1 MRCLPFGEPLYRTLQ
16 QEGLD
21 AETLW
26 KNRARFGRGRR
37 WPAAPDRLEDEL
49 RWLITVGVLRRE
61 VDGQGLTSRFRLTPL
76 GRQLLDEDSGLLEEK
91 ASLWDWLRIGLRRR
105 WPF

>member
-1 MRCLPFGEPLYRTLQ
+1 MYRTLQ
-16 QEGLD
+16 QQGLD
-21 AETLW
+21 AELVW
-26 KNRARFGRGRR
+26 KNRERFGRSRR
-37 WPAAPDRLEDEL
+37 WPATPDGLENEL

-91 ASLWDWLRIGLRRR
+91 ASLWDWLRHGVRRR

>member
-37 WPAAPDRLEDEL
+37 WPANPDGLEDEL

-61 VDGQGLTSRFRLTPL
+61 VDGRDEGWRNKL
-76 GRQLLDEDSGLLEEK
+76 GVRVPPIFSPPTT
-91 ASLWDWLRIGLRRR
+91 LRARGQS
-105 WPF
+105 WCTFYG